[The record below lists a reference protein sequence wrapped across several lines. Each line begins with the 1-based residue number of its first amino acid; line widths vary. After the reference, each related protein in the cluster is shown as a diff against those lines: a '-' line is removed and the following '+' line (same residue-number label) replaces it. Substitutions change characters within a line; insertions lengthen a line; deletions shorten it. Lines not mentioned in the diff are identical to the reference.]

1 MIPIPGWIMP
11 MPPAVERKKTYIPI
25 HKKRRIKRKKRKK

>member
-1 MIPIPGWIMP
+1 MIVIPPWMMP

-25 HKKRRIKRKKRKK
+25 HKKRRTKRKKKKK